1 MTDLLVWLRI
11 CGSKKA
17 KVQVSHYVY
26 KTLFT
31 NLYDIQYANYWPSS
45 NERSEDWAANNRL
58 AMAKVYLIFLIWKA
72 FKAPGK
78 KIAILEAFVAPLTL
92 MYKKPWKYNE
102 LEYCINMTELQ
113 MEFYLR
119 IMEMFCKPGSM
130 VFPAFGGGKVV
141 CAGW

>member
-1 MTDLLVWLRI
+1 MGALRRHPLPSMTDLLVWLRI

-78 KIAILEAFVAPLTL
+78 KIAIDV
-92 MYKKPWKYNE
+92 
-102 LEYCINMTELQ
+102 
-113 MEFYLR
+113 
-119 IMEMFCKPGSM
+119 
-130 VFPAFGGGKVV
+130 
-141 CAGW
+141 